1 MPSMNRRDLFSLC
14 AGAAAAVSL
23 DAQQPAR
30 GPQGKRFQKA
40 VKLGMVGAGKTL
52 AEKFLVLQ
60 RAGFDGVE
68 LDSPN
73 GFELA
78 EVRAAVEQSG
88 VVIPGVVDSVHWN
101 KPFSDPDAAV
111 RAAGRKA
118 LEQALRDCKA
128 YGGSSVLVVPAVVS
142 KQVPYWDAWWRS
154 QDELRQLLPLA
165 AELQV
170 QILIENVWNRFLLGP
185 TELARYVDELASPW
199 VGVHFDAGNL
209 VQFGYPEQWV
219 PILGHRIHK
228 VDVKDYVRGKGG
240 YDGFKVA
247 LNDGEADW
255 PSITAAL
262 RAAGYRGWFTAE
274 MAGGDEAY
282 LTDLAQRMDRFLGD
296 GEVK

>member
-1 MPSMNRRDLFSLC
+1 MPSINRRDLFSLC
-14 AGAAAAVSL
+14 AGAAAAVSF
-23 DAQQPAR
+23 DGEPRA
-30 GPQGKRFQKA
+30 PQGKRFHKA
-40 VKLGMVGAGKTL
+40 VKLGMVGTGKTL
-52 AEKFLVLQ
+52 AEKFAVLQ

-78 EVRAAVEQSG
+78 EVRAAVEHSG

-128 YGGSSVLVVPAVVS
+128 YGGSSVLVVPAVVN

-209 VQFGYPEQWV
+209 VQFGCPEQWV
-219 PILGHRIHK
+219 PILGHRIQK
-228 VDVKDYVRGKGG
+228 VDVKDYVRGRTG
-240 YDGFKVA
+240 YDGFKVG
-247 LNDGEADW
+247 LNEGEADW
-255 PSITAAL
+255 PGITAAL
-262 RAAGYRGWFTAE
+262 RAVGYRGWFTAE